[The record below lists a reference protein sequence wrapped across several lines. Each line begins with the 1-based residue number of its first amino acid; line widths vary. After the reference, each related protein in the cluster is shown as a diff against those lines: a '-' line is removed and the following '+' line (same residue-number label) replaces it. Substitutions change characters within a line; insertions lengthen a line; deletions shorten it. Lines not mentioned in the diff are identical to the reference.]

1 MTRSPNSLGRNFKS
15 QTLNFNLERGNT
27 AQIEAILTAA
37 FWTDGESVPFQ
48 TSGSTGATK
57 QVVLTKEALL
67 VSAHAVNEWL
77 RVDATSVWGL
87 ALPLHHVGGFGV
99 AARAYAAGCGLSVY
113 EGKWNPARFAE
124 WIVEENV
131 THVSLVP
138 TQIHDLLAAGLHSP
152 PLLMAVVV
160 GGGKLSEEFGQAARD
175 AGWPVLASYG
185 MTEAASQIATQS
197 LAALAAPFA
206 ASPLELLP
214 IWEAEETP
222 GGLLRIKGKALF
234 TGTIEQGIF
243 RRREGEWFTTQDRV
257 KVSARTL
264 IPQGR
269 ADSLVKVMGELV
281 DVEAVEK
288 RFLALARGTVRE
300 GTFAVIPIPDPRREN
315 ALLAVFENPGPA
327 AEAAFAAYQSQAPG
341 PERFT
346 RLFAVESFPRTNLGK
361 LRREELRRLC
371 TEQRSG

>member
-1 MTRSPNSLGRNFKS
+1 MN
-15 QTLNFNLERGNT
+15 
-27 AQIEAILTAA
+27 ADDILQAA
-37 FWTDGESVPFQ
+37 YWSDGGSVPFQ
-48 TSGSTGATK
+48 TSGSTGAAK
-57 QVVLTKEALL
+57 QVVLEKEALL

-77 RVDATSVWGL
+77 RVDGASVWGL

-99 AARAYAAGCGLSVY
+99 VARAHAAGCGLRVY
-113 EGKWNPARFAE
+113 DGKWEAARFAK
-124 WIVEENV
+124 WITAEGV

-138 TQIHDLLAAGLHSP
+138 TQIHDLLAGKIHAPRCLR
-152 PLLMAVVV
+152 AVVV
-160 GGGKLSEEFGQAARD
+160 GGGKLSEESGQSARE

-197 LAALAAPFA
+197 VELLGMPYVD
-206 ASPLELLP
+206 SPLELLP

-234 TGTIEQGIF
+234 AGIIEEGAF
-243 RRREGEWFTTQDRV
+243 RRREGEWYTTQDRV
-257 KVSARTL
+257 TVSRRTL

-288 RFLALARGTVRE
+288 RFLELARGSIRE
-300 GTFAVIPIPDPRREN
+300 GGFAVITIPDARREN
-315 ALLAVFENPGPA
+315 GLIAVFENPGQA
-327 AEAAFAAYQSQAPG
+327 AETAYAAYQSQAPG

-346 RLFAVESFPRTNLGK
+346 RRISMPSFPRTALGK
-361 LRREELRRLC
+361 LRRAEMLRTCMGSDQAR
-371 TEQRSG
+371 